1 MAVTIKDVAALA
13 GVSSSTVSRTCKNN
27 PSISEETK
35 EKVRRA
41 MAQLGYEP
49 NFQASNLASQNS
61 RTIGIILP
69 VSAREAYENSFYLE
83 AIRGISQLCN
93 KRQYINTVITGE
105 SEEEVLQVIK
115 TMARSGQVDGFIVL
129 YSRQDDPI
137 ADFLYNEGFLY
148 VLVGKAYSHANQT
161 IYIDNDNLLAAQEAT
176 EYLYQMGHR
185 RIGYIGSDTSMIF
198 SADRKSG
205 YQTALLQHNILP
217 RADYCVEMTAAINAG
232 GTSASS
238 TATEKDSAPLR
249 CLLSLPDRPTAV
261 VVSDDIL
268 AATLERVCLEMGL
281 SIPEDLSIVS
291 FNNSLFA
298 RLASP
303 QLTSVDINSFQLG
316 AGYHGPFK
324 FRHDVFP
331 HLHGK
336 PCNIIISRITN
347 RSFAL
352 KINRKF
358 FARYNA
364 FCPSLCIH
372 GIPFFI
378 LTINGRGKVFKIGRH
393 HHLLRCT
400 VYALSTDLKLITM
413 YRIYYSWHILVLT
426 FFDKLNPARSH
437 IHIHHYHL
445 CLHPV
450 VPGPS
455 D

>member
-49 NFQASNLASQNS
+49 NFQASNLASKNS

-69 VSAREAYENSFYLE
+69 VSAREAYENPFYLE
-83 AIRGISQLCN
+83 AIRGVSQLCN

-105 SEEEVLQVIK
+105 SEEEILQVIK

-137 ADFLYNEGFLY
+137 AGFLYNEGFLY
-148 VLVGKAYSHANQT
+148 VLVGKAYAHANQT
-161 IYIDNDNLLAAQEAT
+161 IYIDNDNLLASQEAT

-185 RIGYIGSDTSMIF
+185 RIGYIGTDTSMIF

-217 RADYCVEMTAAINAG
+217 RADYCVEMAA
-232 GTSASS
+232 S
-238 TATEKDSAPLR
+238 EKDSAPLR
-249 CLLSLPDRPTAV
+249 CLLSIPDRPTAV

-268 AATLERVCLEMGL
+268 AVTLERVCLEMGL
-281 SIPEDLSIVS
+281 SIPKDLSIIS

-298 RLASP
+298 RLTSP

-316 AGYHGPFK
+316 SEAAAQIINHIEDP
-324 FRHDVFP
+324 DFP
-331 HLHGK
+331 ATK
-336 PCNIIISRITN
+336 
-347 RSFAL
+347 
-352 KINRKF
+352 
-358 FARYNA
+358 
-364 FCPSLCIH
+364 
-372 GIPFFI
+372 
-378 LTINGRGKVFKIGRH
+378 
-393 HHLLRCT
+393 
-400 VYALSTDLKLITM
+400 
-413 YRIYYSWHILVLT
+413 ILV
-426 FFDKLNPARSH
+426 P
-437 IHIHHYHL
+437 HHMVERDSCCPPKNSIL
-445 CLHPV
+445 
-450 VPGPS
+450 
-455 D
+455 